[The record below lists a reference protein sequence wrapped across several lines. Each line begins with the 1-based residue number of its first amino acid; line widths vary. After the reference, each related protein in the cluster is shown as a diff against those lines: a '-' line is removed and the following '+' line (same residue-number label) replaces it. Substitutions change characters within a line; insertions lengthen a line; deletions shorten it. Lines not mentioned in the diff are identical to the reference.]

1 MFIEA
6 FGFLNL
12 FGDFFP
18 IALSFLR
25 NIPGAPRAA
34 RRPRCTPARDSYR
47 DSARARAVIGTFFSL
62 EPVRAFT
69 DRFVSPARRLP
80 V

>member
-25 NIPGAPRAA
+25 NIPGAHHEPRAA
-34 RRPRCTPARDSYR
+34 LAAR
-47 DSARARAVIGTFFSL
+47 SL
-62 EPVRAFT
+62 VTLRVRAQ
-69 DRFVSPARRLP
+69 
-80 V
+80 

>member
-25 NIPGAPRAA
+25 NIPGAHEPRAA
-34 RRPRCTPARDSYR
+34 LAAR
-47 DSARARAVIGTFFSL
+47 SL
-62 EPVRAFT
+62 VTLRVRAQ
-69 DRFVSPARRLP
+69 
-80 V
+80 

>member
-34 RRPRCTPARDSYR
+34 RRPRCTPARDS
-47 DSARARAVIGTFFSL
+47 ARARAVIGTFFSL